1 MQCLDIDSIAFLF
14 CARKNTM
21 VNNTITIS
29 DVHGT
34 WVEVNIDVAIEVN
47 HI

>member
-1 MQCLDIDSIAFLF
+1 VDIDSIAFLF
-14 CARKNTM
+14 CARKNTTM
-21 VNNTITIS
+21 NNTIIIS

-34 WVEVNIDVAIEVN
+34 WAKVNIDVANEVN